1 MEPQVAPSASKRPF
15 LSLSDSCTHPD
26 IPISM
31 FDSNMPM
38 TKKLLES
45 EEMCSVYFESG
56 IA

>member
-15 LSLSDSCTHPD
+15 LSLSDSCTRPD
-26 IPISM
+26 SLISM
-31 FDSNMPM
+31 FDSNVPM

>member
-15 LSLSDSCTHPD
+15 LSLSDSYARSD
-26 IPISM
+26 VLISM
-31 FDSNMPM
+31 LDSNMPM
-38 TKKLLES
+38 PKKLLES